1 MRQIL
6 CSRIVLRLV
15 RTLLFAMAITEGLAC
30 NAPPIASPD
39 WVPLPPPVIGPAA
52 AETDSAGLQHT
63 YWKVEGKPTQAM
75 SNLWVYLNNLEMD
88 SGVSAKAATDGSYE
102 TRIEGQEGDRILI
115 GAGAIDRD
123 VSWTMCRRLYEG
135 PANVLCQ

>member
-6 CSRIVLRLV
+6 CSRIILRLV
-15 RTLLFAMAITEGLAC
+15 RALAFAIAITGGPAC

-39 WVPLPPPVIGPAA
+39 WVPLPPPVIGPPTV
-52 AETDSAGLQHT
+52 ETDSAGLQHT
-63 YWKVEGKPTQAM
+63 YWKVEGKPTLAM

-88 SGVSAKAATDGSYE
+88 SGVSAKAAADGSYE
-102 TRIEGQEGDRILI
+102 TRIEGQEGDRIHI
-115 GAGAIDRD
+115 GAGATDSDIT
-123 VSWTMCRRLYEG
+123 WTMCRRLYEG